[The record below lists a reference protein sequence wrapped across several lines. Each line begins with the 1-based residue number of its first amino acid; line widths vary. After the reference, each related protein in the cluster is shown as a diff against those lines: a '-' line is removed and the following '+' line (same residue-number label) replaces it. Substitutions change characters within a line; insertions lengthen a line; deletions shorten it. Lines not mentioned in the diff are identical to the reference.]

1 MSQPLFIDIYCAPA
15 LQKHDDVPKCM
26 FVLAAMWS
34 GQFVH
39 LTQAWNNYKCLD
51 PNATTWMD
59 VLGKNGYHTHSMGK
73 LDYTSGDHSVR

>member
-1 MSQPLFIDIYCAPA
+1 
-15 LQKHDDVPKCM
+15 
-26 FVLAAMWS
+26 MWS

-59 VLGKNGYHTHSMGK
+59 QLGKSGYHTHSMGK
-73 LDYTSGDHSVR
+73 LDYTSGHHSVR